1 MGNFFLNYFQ
11 ISHFFSTKFLNLLK
25 IHIPFNQIP
34 QKLRIKFQD
43 KKTVLANQEV
53 QKPQKNCPH
62 KVALT
67 P

>member
-1 MGNFFLNYFQ
+1 MGNFFLDYFQ

-53 QKPQKNCPH
+53 QNRKKIVPIKSH
-62 KVALT
+62 
-67 P
+67 